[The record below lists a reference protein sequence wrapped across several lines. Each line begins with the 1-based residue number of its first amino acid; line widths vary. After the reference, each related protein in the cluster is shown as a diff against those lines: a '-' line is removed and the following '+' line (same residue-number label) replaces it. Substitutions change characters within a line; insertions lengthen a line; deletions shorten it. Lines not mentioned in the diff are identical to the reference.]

1 MHEFCISFSPSVNLY
16 KAKVWSLAKA
26 KGNSMRRDF
35 IQVRTKLKLT
45 HGYFEPSRK
54 IIDDHL
60 KGKNNI
66 WHHLLES
73 QNPIYSKL
81 LVVLTFI
88 YGTSLEGEL
97 HNYLIAIKMFLRK
110 AWDKWSLVSKC
121 ILTSYHILLAAFGEF
136 PIKLYAL
143 KLALGFQ
150 QWLAHQTTS
159 RGRTITWLNKDL
171 KLCTKWQ
178 LLGKHHGVYHNG
190 NSMTSQQHQFHFML
204 FSLKSGIIFRLSF
217 SSRTYSTFINQIL
230 KSPSTPP

>member
-1 MHEFCISFSPSVNLY
+1 MTSTWNLSLIHFRRFEILIYSRCLPFSFNSKFPKIFPLKCMNFAYPLALVSIY
-16 KAKVWSLAKA
+16 TRPKVWSLAKA

-88 YGTSLEGEL
+88 YGTSLQGEL

-150 QWLAHQTTS
+150 QWLAH
-159 RGRTITWLNKDL
+159 
-171 KLCTKWQ
+171 
-178 LLGKHHGVYHNG
+178 
-190 NSMTSQQHQFHFML
+190 
-204 FSLKSGIIFRLSF
+204 
-217 SSRTYSTFINQIL
+217 
-230 KSPSTPP
+230 